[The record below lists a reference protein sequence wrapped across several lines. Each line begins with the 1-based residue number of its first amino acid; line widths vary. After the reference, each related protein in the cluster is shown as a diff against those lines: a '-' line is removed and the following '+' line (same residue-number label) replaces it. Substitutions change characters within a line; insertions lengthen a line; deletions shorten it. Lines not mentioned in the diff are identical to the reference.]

1 MSESIPVQTP
11 ATPPPTVWPG
21 GRFDWG
27 VKTYVMAIINATPD
41 SFSGD
46 GVDDSVEAAT
56 ALAVEAV
63 AAGADLIDLGAES
76 TRPGHR
82 AISAAEELQ
91 RLLPVLAAIRSRV
104 SLPISIDTSKAAVA
118 EQTLAAGA
126 SMINDVRGLTA
137 DPELAAVVARAG
149 VPLVIMHDIAPDPNV
164 DLLASII
171 ATLHDRV
178 ERAVTAGIAPDR
190 IIIDPGAGFGKT
202 WRQNLELIRRQ
213 PELRTLGLPILVGT
227 SRKSTIGRVL
237 GLPPEDRLEGTAA
250 TVALTI
256 AGGADMVR
264 VHDTRAMVRVARMSD
279 AIVRGAPAVAATWD
293 GAPLSPD
300 TTA

>member
-1 MSESIPVQTP
+1 MSEAPTKP
-11 ATPPPTVWPG
+11 ASALLPPTVWPG

-27 VKTYVMAIINATPD
+27 SKTYVMAIINATPD

-46 GVDDSVEAAT
+46 GVLDNVAA
-56 ALAVEAV
+56 AVRLAEEAV
-63 AAGADLIDLGAES
+63 TAGADVIDLGAES

-82 AISAAEELQ
+82 AITATEELE

-126 SMINDVRGLTA
+126 SMINDVRGLMA
-137 DPELAAVVARAG
+137 DPDLAAVVAHAG
-149 VPLVIMHDIAPDPNV
+149 VPVVIMHDVAPDPGA
-164 DLLASII
+164 DLMASII
-171 ATLHDRV
+171 VTLRERV
-178 ERAVTAGIAPDR
+178 DLAVAAGIGRDR
-190 IIIDPGAGFGKT
+190 IIIDPGAGFGKN
-202 WRQNLELIRRQ
+202 WRQNLELIRRL
-213 PELRTLGLPILVGT
+213 PELRALGLPVLVGT

-250 TVALTI
+250 TVALSI

-264 VHDTRAMVRVARMSD
+264 VHDTRTMVRVARMSD
-279 AIVRGAPAVAATWD
+279 AVIRGAPAVAATWD
-293 GAPLSPD
+293 GAPVSPD